1 MLFNE
6 VNMFH
11 NIERNTMFFAVSL
24 FTVGCQ
30 VILVE
35 FGGEFMRTSSLDLRL
50 WLISI
55 LIGSVTLLVGF
66 LTRLC
71 LPIEEDPNAYFDV
84 ALTAEEEA
92 ANDGGVITADKAGHI
107 KPKATPTTG
116 SASPMKSPK
125 VAPV

>member
-1 MLFNE
+1 
-6 VNMFH
+6 MFH
-11 NIERNTMFFAVSL
+11 NIKENTMFFAVSL

-30 VILVE
+30 IILVE

-50 WLISI
+50 WII
-55 LIGSVTLLVGF
+55 TIIIGSVTLLVGF

-71 LPIEEDPNAYFDV
+71 LPVDEDPNAYFDV
-84 ALTAEEEA
+84 ALSAEEE

-107 KPKATPTTG
+107 KPKAATSTG
-116 SASPMKSPK
+116 SVSPMKSPK